1 MWVRAVRVAIV
12 WVVGCCA
19 TLAQAAQYK
28 EVWNPPEAQ
37 HAPKHNR
44 ATKPVSKTTVKTAVK
59 TTSRGKGKQPLAAAK
74 KGAAQNQ
81 AKAKPGVGVKVA
93 QKSVGKRGAKMAS
106 TSARTTHLKTAA
118 NSSTRGQ
125 IKTAGAKSADALT
138 AAHARSQTLAAT
150 PATAHPVSTTGSTS
164 MRAATQRAP
173 LATNRAARQVAPA
186 LASARPIDESSSLP
200 PILH

>member
-1 MWVRAVRVAIV
+1 MWVRAVGVAIV
-12 WVVGCCA
+12 WVAGCCA
-19 TLAQAAQYK
+19 TLAQAAQYT

-44 ATKPVSKTTVKTAVK
+44 AAKPASKKAVK
-59 TTSRGKGKQPLAAAK
+59 TTSRGKGKQQLTAAK
-74 KGAAQNQ
+74 KGVAQKQ
-81 AKAKPGVGVKVA
+81 ANVKPGVGVKVT

-118 NSSTRGQ
+118 NSSARGP

-164 MRAATQRAP
+164 MRAAIQRVP
-173 LATNRAARQVAPA
+173 QATNRAARQAAPA
-186 LASARPIDESSSLP
+186 LASASARPVDESSSLP